1 MVDRSKFVGVIGC
14 GTMGAGIAIVSAR
27 AGFKTIVV
35 ENEQSALGRGLSLID
50 KFFAKSVEKGK
61 MTDQQKDEIMGEK
74 LTGTLNYEDLAHCE
88 FVIEAVFEDLEI
100 KQQVF
105 QRAHEVCPPETIL
118 ASNTSTLSIT
128 SIGAGSGRPDRFIGM
143 HFCLPAQIMKL
154 VEVTQ
159 GLQTSDETYE
169 RTMEFGKT
177 LGQVFV
183 TTKDT
188 PGFILNH
195 FIVAFN
201 NDCIRAYENGL
212 ASIEDIDKAVKLG
225 LGYPMG
231 PFELLDY
238 IGMDTQLRV
247 SLALFNQVQDHRF
260 WPPPLVKRMVDAGFL
275 GRKTGR
281 GFYTYEASG
290 MFGA

>member
-35 ENEQSALGRGLSLID
+35 ENEQNALDRGFSLID
-50 KFFAKSVEKGK
+50 KFFARSVEKEK
-61 MTDQQKDEIMGEK
+61 MTAQQKDEIMGEK
-74 LTGTLNYEDLAHCE
+74 LTGTLNYEDLADCE
-88 FVIEAVFEDLEI
+88 FVIEAVFEEMEV
-100 KQQVF
+100 KQQAF
-105 QRAHEVCPPETIL
+105 HQANDVCPPETIL

-154 VEVTQ
+154 VEVTR

-169 RTMEFGKT
+169 RTMEFGKA

-212 ASIEDIDKAVKLG
+212 ASVEDIDKAVKLG

-260 WPPPLVKRMVDAGFL
+260 WPPPLVRRMVDAGFL
-275 GRKTGR
+275 GRKTGK

>member
-1 MVDRSKFVGVIGC
+1 MVDRSKTVGVIGC

-35 ENEQSALGRGLSLID
+35 ENEENALDRGLSLID

-61 MTDQQKDEIMGEK
+61 MTAQHKDEIMGEK
-74 LTGTLNYEDLAHCE
+74 LTGTLNYKDLADCE

-100 KQQVF
+100 KQQVLH
-105 QRAHEVCPPETIL
+105 RAHEVCPPETIL

-128 SIGAGSGRPDRFIGM
+128 SIGASSGRPDRFIGM

-159 GLQTSDETYE
+159 GLQTSDETYT

>member
-1 MVDRSKFVGVIGC
+1 MADQAKGVGVLGA
-14 GTMGAGIAIVSAR
+14 GTMGSGIAIVSAR
-27 AGFKTIVV
+27 AGFKTILV
-35 ENEQSALGRGLSLID
+35 EKDQGVLDRGLDLID
-50 KFFAKSVEKGK
+50 RFFAKSVKKGK
-61 MTDQQKDEIMGEK
+61 MTAEQKDVVMKEK
-74 LTGTLNYEDLAHCE
+74 LIGTLKYGDIADCE

-100 KQQVF
+100 KKRVFYQV
-105 QRAHEVCPPETIL
+105 HEVCPPETIL

-128 SIGAGSGRPDRFIGM
+128 SIAAGTGRPDRTIGM

-154 VEVTQ
+154 VEVTR
-159 GLQTSDETYE
+159 GLQTSDQTYD
-169 RTMEFGKT
+169 RTMEFGKA
-177 LGQVFV
+177 LGQVFI
-183 TTKDT
+183 TTKET

-201 NDCIRAYENGL
+201 NACIRAYEDGL
-212 ASIEDIDKAVKLG
+212 ASVEDIDKALKLG

-247 SLALFNQVQDHRF
+247 SLALFEQVRDARY
-260 WPPPLVKRMVDAGFL
+260 WPPPLVRRMVDAGSL

-281 GFYTYEASG
+281 GFYEYEGAG
-290 MFGA
+290 MFGT